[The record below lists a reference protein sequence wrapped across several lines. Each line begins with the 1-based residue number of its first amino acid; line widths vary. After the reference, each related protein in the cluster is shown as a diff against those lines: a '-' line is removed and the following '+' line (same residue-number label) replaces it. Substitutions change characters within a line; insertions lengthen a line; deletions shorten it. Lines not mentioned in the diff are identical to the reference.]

1 MKIHLLWL
9 VIFIFSLFSCGG
21 RFNGS
26 VSAGG
31 SALFSVEMALG
42 PRISSVIRS
51 FNSAGGHDNSLIL
64 DAAAIAESMSIDGIT
79 SVNLKNTAPAAVAGE
94 IRISDVNR
102 FLSAGEKS
110 GFIKF
115 EQKAGGGSCMINVNI
130 NNGPLILENL
140 SPEIADFMSALMAP
154 IATGEVLSK
163 SEYQQLVA
171 SFYSRAISDEI
182 AASRIRASVEFPG
195 VISSVK
201 GGTFSGRR
209 AEFDIPFLDFLV
221 LETPLIFE
229 VNWR

>member
-1 MKIHLLWL
+1 MKICLLWPFF
-9 VIFIFSLFSCGG
+9 FIFSLFSCSG
-21 RFNGS
+21 RINGS
-26 VSAGG
+26 VSSDG

-51 FNSAGGHDNSLIL
+51 FSSAGGQDNSLIL
-64 DAAAIAESMSIDGIT
+64 DASAIAESMSIDGIT
-79 SVNLKNTAPAAVAGE
+79 SVNLKNTAPAAVGGD
-94 IRISDVNR
+94 IRISNVNR
-102 FLSAGEKS
+102 FLSAGVKG

-115 EQKAGGGSCMINVNI
+115 EQKAGGGSCTINI
-130 NNGPLILENL
+130 NLDNGPLILENL
-140 SPEIADFMSALMAP
+140 SPEIADFLSALMAP

-171 SFYSRAISDEI
+171 SFYSRTISDEI
-182 AASRIRASVEFPG
+182 ASSRIRASVEFPG
-195 VISSVK
+195 AVSSVK

-209 AEFDIPFLDFLV
+209 AEFDISFLDFIV